1 MNRSNSKHINDLSNT
16 QPNQDPA
23 SSDSNTNVNRVWT
36 GPKSVHSFRCSDKL
50 WKAFVQ
56 ETKAQGD
63 SVCHVMEAIIAGVLG
78 VLKEDVYKR
87 STVTIENFH
96 VQRVVQKH
104 RRVSHR
110 YEPEPNFYDAEETA
124 WRYIPNAVL
133 NEFGHVRGCACKDCR
148 RGALKNV

>member
-1 MNRSNSKHINDLSNT
+1 MH
-16 QPNQDPA
+16 
-23 SSDSNTNVNRVWT
+23 SSTNVNRAWD
-36 GPKSVHSFRCSDKL
+36 GPKSVHSFRCNDKL
-50 WKAFVQ
+50 WKAFVS

-87 STVTIENFH
+87 STITIENFQ

-110 YEPEPNFYDAEETA
+110 YELEPNFYDAKETA

-133 NEFGHVRGCACKDCR
+133 NEFGHVGGCGCRDCKQIAE
-148 RGALKNV
+148 GGL